1 MVEALPVSQDE
12 DLELTINDL
21 LNGVMSQGIGKVEW
35 DLKLILGQSI
45 ELIT

>member
-1 MVEALPVSQDE
+1 MVKAIPVSQDE
-12 DLELTINDL
+12 DLEVTINDL
-21 LNGVMSQGIGKVEW
+21 LNSVMSQGRGKVEW